1 MPSQPFVWEMS
12 GAGSQGQGRGWG
24 AEKGDRVGESHHML
38 FSELQ
43 DIPSA
48 WPLEAKAVS
57 VAKRVQGFVDSA
69 SKNQTPKAASK

>member
-1 MPSQPFVWEMS
+1 
-12 GAGSQGQGRGWG
+12 
-24 AEKGDRVGESHHML
+24 ML

-57 VAKRVQGFVDSA
+57 MARRVQGFIDSA
-69 SKNQTPKAASK
+69 SKTQTSKAASKWTQATLFLCLHLSIGYLWVRKQRSWHLVPSLHGK

>member
-1 MPSQPFVWEMS
+1 
-12 GAGSQGQGRGWG
+12 
-24 AEKGDRVGESHHML
+24 ML